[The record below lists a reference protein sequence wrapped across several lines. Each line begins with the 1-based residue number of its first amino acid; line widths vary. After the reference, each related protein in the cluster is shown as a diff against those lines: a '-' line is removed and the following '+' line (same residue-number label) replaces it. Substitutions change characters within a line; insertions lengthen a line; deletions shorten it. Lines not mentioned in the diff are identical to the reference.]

1 MFRDLENLFA
11 SPTIKPTFEIVHV
24 ILALF
29 IFDENQ
35 EGIGRYRLEKELLI
49 GSGTAKSLIK
59 KLNKIAE
66 FITTKDQNIR
76 KGHVLT
82 RKGLTFLKMIKESIP
97 MVKDGDGSILKD
109 IIIKPD
115 KDSIFFCL
123 VKNATKKI
131 TDGIAQRDAAIKIE
145 GSGATCLVFNG
156 KNLIFPSK
164 SFNLNEGD
172 KMIIDI
178 EILSY
183 FKTQLIKEKL
193 NLEKDDIIVIGS
205 GENPQKARLSAMN
218 AALTLL

>member
-97 MVKDGDGSILKD
+97 LVKEGEASILKD
-109 IIIKPD
+109 IIIKPE

-123 VKNATKKI
+123 VKNAIKKI

-164 SFNLNEGD
+164 SFTLNEKE
-172 KMIIDI
+172 KMILDI
-178 EILSY
+178 EIQSY

-193 NLEKDDIIVIGS
+193 NLEKDDVIVIGS

-218 AALTLL
+218 AVLTLL

>member
-97 MVKDGDGSILKD
+97 LVKEGDTSILKD
-109 IIIKPD
+109 IIIKPENV
-115 KDSIFFCL
+115 SIFFCL
-123 VKNATKKI
+123 VKNATNKI

-164 SFNLNEGD
+164 SFSSNERD
-172 KMIIDI
+172 KMILDI

-193 NLEKDDIIVIGS
+193 NLEKDDVIVIGS
-205 GENPQKARLSAMN
+205 GENPQKARLSAVN

>member
-82 RKGLTFLKMIKESIP
+82 RKGLTFLKMIK
-97 MVKDGDGSILKD
+97 
-109 IIIKPD
+109 
-115 KDSIFFCL
+115 
-123 VKNATKKI
+123 
-131 TDGIAQRDAAIKIE
+131 
-145 GSGATCLVFNG
+145 
-156 KNLIFPSK
+156 
-164 SFNLNEGD
+164 
-172 KMIIDI
+172 
-178 EILSY
+178 
-183 FKTQLIKEKL
+183 
-193 NLEKDDIIVIGS
+193 
-205 GENPQKARLSAMN
+205 
-218 AALTLL
+218 